1 MSLPRKDNQFLND
14 LAERLKALRKKRKLS
29 QMRVTMDTGIN
40 IGRVESG
47 KRMLSVYSV
56 AILCSYYGVS
66 MEEFFRGMKPLK
78 YIFPIQLS
86 SEFLPDSNKHL

>member
-47 KRMLSVYSV
+47 KRMLSVHSV

-66 MEEFFRGMKPLK
+66 MEEFFRGIKLTANPW
-78 YIFPIQLS
+78 
-86 SEFLPDSNKHL
+86 E

>member
-14 LAERLKALRKKRKLS
+14 LAERLKERKLS

-66 MEEFFRGMKPLK
+66 MEEFFRGIKLTANPW
-78 YIFPIQLS
+78 
-86 SEFLPDSNKHL
+86 E

>member
-1 MSLPRKDNQFLND
+1 MSLPRKDNKFLND

-66 MEEFFRGMKPLK
+66 MEEFFRKSVG
-78 YIFPIQLS
+78 ITFQNRSCFPTARS
-86 SEFLPDSNKHL
+86 SYPIE

>member
-1 MSLPRKDNQFLND
+1 MYEMSLPRKDNQFLND

-29 QMRVTMDTGIN
+29 QMSVTMDTGIN

-56 AILCSYYGVS
+56 AILCSYYGIS
-66 MEEFFRGMKPLK
+66 MEEFFRGIKLTTNPW
-78 YIFPIQLS
+78 
-86 SEFLPDSNKHL
+86 E